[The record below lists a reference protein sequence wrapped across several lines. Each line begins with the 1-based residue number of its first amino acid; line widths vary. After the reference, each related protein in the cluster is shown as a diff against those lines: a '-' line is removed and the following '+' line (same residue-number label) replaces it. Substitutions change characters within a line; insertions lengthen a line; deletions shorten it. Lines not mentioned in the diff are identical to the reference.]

1 MKNDVNYSEGTKIY
15 INEYEIIKDLEK
27 ESTESLE
34 KRGYSQSQINKIKNS
49 RSDMIKEI
57 KNRANL
63 NDNQLKSMKYD
74 DNQIKI
80 IRNFAGSDAELT
92 ALAAQLT
99 LYLVLSNYKFN
110 GTETTCDV
118 YTSWVWSTYPIT
130 QFNDGVA
137 IAWSESFNSYSAR
150 TYINLYYTDVQNGN
164 EREFTSSGFA
174 DYSPGGGFYVVF
186 PLTKPEIGIYY
197 KCLRG
202 SVRTQLYKN
211 GNIPT
216 FEVISKYVHSQ
227 IYAYPSITLPGGAS
241 INVGWHSNTMGL
253 KKSEVRNG
261 VISNNAI

>member
-1 MKNDVNYSEGTKIY
+1 MKNDDAYSESTKIY

-27 ESTESLE
+27 ESNESLE
-34 KRGYSQSQINKIKNS
+34 KRGYSKSQINKIKNG
-49 RSDMIKEI
+49 RNDMIKEI

-63 NDNQLKSMKYD
+63 SDMQLKSMKYN
-74 DNQIKI
+74 DNQINI
-80 IRNFAGSDAELT
+80 IRNFTESDAELA

-99 LYLVLSNYKFN
+99 LYLTLSNYKFN

-118 YTSWVWSTYPIT
+118 YTSWVWSTYPVT
-130 QFNDGVA
+130 QLNDGVA
-137 IAWSESFNSYSAR
+137 IAWSGGFNSYSAK

-164 EREFTSSGFA
+164 EREFTSKGFA
-174 DYSPGGGFYVVF
+174 DYSPGSGFYVVF
-186 PLTKPEIGIYY
+186 PLTKAEIGIYY

-216 FEVISKYVHSQ
+216 FEVISKYAHSQ
-227 IYAYPSITLPGGAS
+227 LSAYPSITFPGGAS
-241 INVGWHSNTMGL
+241 IDIQLGTKQMGL

-261 VISNNAI
+261 VIYNNAI